1 LYLNGESRRTEM
13 VYPKQVV
20 WKGTSSAH
28 GAPARPNPQRELV
41 AASLLKA
48 ARREE
53 RWDERTRTVHQVRAA

>member
-1 LYLNGESRRTEM
+1 M

-28 GAPARPNPQRELV
+28 GTRRPNPQRELV
-41 AASLLKA
+41 AASLLRA
-48 ARREE
+48 ARRED